1 MLKNYIKNKSAGFY
15 LFLISYVLFIIG
27 FIFFLVDG
35 GKEHKLTIITVILSV
50 LSIALP
56 LIVEILKVFKIK
68 IDPINLT
75 PIIFVTLAM
84 AGTVMFIGDRVDVL
98 GYIFTNH
105 YSFTEDYPEL
115 LVTLIFLILSIIGG
129 LVTNFFKLEDSK

>member
-15 LFLISYVLFIIG
+15 LFLISYLLFIIG
-27 FIFFLVDG
+27 FIFFLIDG

>member
-15 LFLISYVLFIIG
+15 LFLVSYVLFIIG
-27 FIFFLVDG
+27 FVFFLIDG
-35 GKEHKLTIITVILSV
+35 GKEHKLTIVTVILSV
-50 LSIALP
+50 ISIALP
-56 LIVEILKVFKIK
+56 LIVEILKMFKIK
-68 IDPINLT
+68 IDPIDLT

-84 AGTVMFIGDRVDVL
+84 AGTVMFIGDRVDIL

>member
-15 LFLISYVLFIIG
+15 LFLVSYVLFIVG
-27 FIFFLVDG
+27 FVFFLIDG
-35 GKEHKLTIITVILSV
+35 GKEHKLTIVTVILSV
-50 LSIALP
+50 ISIALP
-56 LIVEILKVFKIK
+56 LIVEILKIFKIK
-68 IDPINLT
+68 IDSINLT

-84 AGTVMFIGDRVDVL
+84 AGTVMFIGDRVDIL

-105 YSFTEDYPEL
+105 YSVTEDYTEL